1 MPNVTQNQSK
11 REAHMWALAGLLEF
25 AVQKAGNRFKL
36 IRTADVTPLVR
47 EERLTL
53 EQAEGLLET
62 WKLRGHG

>member
-1 MPNVTQNQSK
+1 MPNVTQNQSE
-11 REAHMWALAGLLEF
+11 REAYMWALAGLLEF
-25 AVQKAGNRFKL
+25 AVQKAGNRFTL
-36 IRTADVTPLVR
+36 IRTTDVTPLVR